1 MFKKNYIFIFT
12 SSYLLYDIIWII
24 KIKSKILIIYW
35 VNHRENMSAYD
46 KLARLEDEA
55 QEDEFVESQIEQ
67 LTQLQEYDYFWNKF
81 GLLWCDNRD
90 FTNKKWGLVNSVNK
104 KVKHEAR
111 CWWYLLL
118 LPFIFIVAVLR
129 LLKRTITWLIVRPN
143 GK

>member
-1 MFKKNYIFIFT
+1 MLFYYWNTPIIIQNEIKYFIEFF
-12 SSYLLYDIIWII
+12 II
-24 KIKSKILIIYW
+24 K
-35 VNHRENMSAYD
+35 MSAYE

-55 QEDEFVESQIEQ
+55 REDELVESQIEQ
-67 LTQLQEYDYFWNKF
+67 LTRLQEYDYFWNKF

-90 FTNKKWGLVNSVNK
+90 FMNKKWGPVHSVNK
-104 KVKHEAR
+104 RVKHEAR

-118 LPFIFIVAVLR
+118 LPFIFIIAVLR